1 VKVKITLAIL
11 SLSQLALFL
20 AKLQAF
26 TGFHH
31 GH

>member
-1 VKVKITLAIL
+1 MKVKATLAIL
-11 SLSQLALFL
+11 SLTQLALFL

-26 TGFHH
+26 TGFQH

>member
-1 VKVKITLAIL
+1 VKAKATLAIL
-11 SLSQLALFL
+11 SLTPLALFL

-26 TGFHH
+26 TGFQH